1 VRLGSYPELDTD
13 PPQVTLVLVS
23 RSAPSL
29 ADATRWLRNQLAC
42 P

>member
-23 RSAPSL
+23 RSAPRL
-29 ADATRWLRNQLAC
+29 AEATGWLKSQMQC